1 MPERADER
9 ECIMTTV
16 TVDPVIVEK
25 TAEESEATSRH
36 RRLAE
41 GVRSLRTRAGEAD
54 TARLLLII
62 GGVLVPLG
70 IVLILLAWLGAARTP
85 RVFEQIPYMISGG
98 LLGLA
103 LVFAGSFCY
112 FTFWLTQLV
121 LAARRDAAD
130 TRDALGRIETLLAT
144 SLAEQAEA
152 RAVGDAAEPAAA
164 SALDGTRRRT
174 RPLVA
179 GSAATFLATES
190 GTMYH
195 RPTCPTVAGREGVRQ
210 VSADNGLVPCKIC
223 EPDAE
228 LQR

>member
-1 MPERADER
+1 
-9 ECIMTTV
+9 MTT
-16 TVDPVIVEK
+16 TTATPVLVEDD
-25 TAEESEATSRH
+25 SEATSRH

-41 GVRSLRTRAGEAD
+41 GVKSLRTRAGEAD
-54 TARLLLII
+54 TARVLLIV
-62 GGVLVPLG
+62 GGILVPLG

-103 LVFAGSFCY
+103 FVFAGAFCY

-121 LAARRDAAD
+121 LAARTDAEQ
-130 TRDALGRIETLLAT
+130 TREALGRIETLLAT
-144 SLAEQAEA
+144 SLAEQAE
-152 RAVGDAAEPAAA
+152 RRDAAPPVLDGVTRVDGATRRARPLTAA
-164 SALDGTRRRT
+164 ST
-174 RPLVA
+174 
-179 GSAATFLATES
+179 AATFLATENGS
-190 GTMYH
+190 MYH

-210 VSADNGLVPCKIC
+210 VSGEGLTPCRIC

>member
-1 MPERADER
+1 
-9 ECIMTTV
+9 MTTV
-16 TVDPVIVEK
+16 TADPVIVE
-25 TAEESEATSRH
+25 TADESEATSRY

-41 GVRSLRTRAGEAD
+41 SVRSLRTRAGEAD

-130 TRDALGRIETLLAT
+130 TREALGRIETLLAT
-144 SLAEQAEA
+144 SLAEQSERAA
-152 RAVGDAAEPAAA
+152 RAEVAEETAVAAV
-164 SALDGTRRRT
+164 DGTRRRA

-179 GSAATFLATES
+179 GSATTFLATEN

-195 RPTCPTVAGREGVRQ
+195 RPTCPTVAGRDGVRS
-210 VSADNGLVPCKIC
+210 VSADNGLQPCKIC